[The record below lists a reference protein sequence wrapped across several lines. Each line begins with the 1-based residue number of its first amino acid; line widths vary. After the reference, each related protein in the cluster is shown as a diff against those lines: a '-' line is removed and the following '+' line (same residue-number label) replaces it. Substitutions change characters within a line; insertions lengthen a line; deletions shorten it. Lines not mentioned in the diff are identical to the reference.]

1 MAAALAFVAHISS
14 FVARVGLLCAALIV
28 RCVWLEHEQ
37 QINQLTNIS
46 TSSENENTSLQR
58 IKERLES
65 LIEDYKTAGEAVAQI
80 NSVLKAWFVMHWI
93 AYFINSVYD
102 STLAIKLLFNGK
114 ILEHIGVLIFTST
127 HLIYDFSVFIFLYC
141 CGSL

>member
-1 MAAALAFVAHISS
+1 MSKK
-14 FVARVGLLCAALIV
+14 
-28 RCVWLEHEQ
+28 
-37 QINQLTNIS
+37 INQLTNIS

-80 NSVLKAWFVMHWI
+80 NSILKAWFVMHWI
-93 AYFINSVYD
+93 AYFINNVYD

-114 ILEHIGVLIFTST
+114 ILEHIGSSRQHI
-127 HLIYDFSVFIFLYC
+127 
-141 CGSL
+141 